1 MNLKRPMLYATIWEK
16 MSAESVEEIKHHQ
29 GFENFHHE
37 KDPLALW
44 KAISQTHKVA
54 TTSKVDGIVKLSAR
68 TQYQNVKQG
77 AYESIIAYKERFT
90 AALQAYEEIGNP
102 KLPDSSIAMDF
113 MERLD
118 DNRYG
123 QFKIDIINNIAQGSM
138 AAPPTLN
145 SMYMLA
151 SERLTLGKRGSSQT
165 LNATFIT
172 KADKNSGARHK
183 GKKQN
188 PEEKKKLPKKETQD
202 KATEVPKKTQ
212 RDKSKDVCFGCGEK
226 GHHSY
231 ECPNQSEDENEG
243 DKEPS
248 NVRATRKVMSVSK
261 RFCGP
266 HEVILDNASDIS
278 VMHPRFLSNIIETH
292 DGEGF
297 AGIGG
302 EKSVITHIGHLDGFF
317 DCAAVS
323 NARAN
328 ILSQGQVEEIYDIS
342 YLQGDKYIIHM
353 TNGDLVFKQQGKV
366 YVADMSEW
374 AIHPN
379 FATTIENENQYTKAE
394 VEKAKEAYE
403 FMRNAGYPSEE
414 EATHMVQDGNVTDVP
429 LTATDIRRAFKI
441 YGRPTEAI
449 RGKTTKN
456 KISRQVTEIG
466 IKEQRTEQVL
476 YTDVMKVRRQAFLVS
491 LVEPLQILIQTM
503 AGRETAESLGKA
515 LQSHLDLVRSR
526 GFIPVRV
533 HTDPQSAFRKLTN
546 AFPGVELDV
555 SGAGDHLDKVDIRI
569 RRIKELMRSVIAGL
583 PWKLPN
589 ENIKDLVA
597 YAISRINSR
606 RSGSQMSDMAP
617 RVAFTGRKI
626 IYNKE
631 FTLAFGD
638 YCECYNPQGLTGEV
652 DRPRTEPC
660 VALCPTGNA
669 NGSWM
674 FLNLVSN

>member
-1 MNLKRPMLYATIWEK
+1 
-16 MSAESVEEIKHHQ
+16 
-29 GFENFHHE
+29 
-37 KDPLALW
+37 
-44 KAISQTHKVA
+44 
-54 TTSKVDGIVKLSAR
+54 
-68 TQYQNVKQG
+68 
-77 AYESIIAYKERFT
+77 
-90 AALQAYEEIGNP
+90 
-102 KLPDSSIAMDF
+102 
-113 MERLD
+113 
-118 DNRYG
+118 
-123 QFKIDIINNIAQGSM
+123 
-138 AAPPTLN
+138 
-145 SMYMLA
+145 
-151 SERLTLGKRGSSQT
+151 
-165 LNATFIT
+165 
-172 KADKNSGARHK
+172 
-183 GKKQN
+183 
-188 PEEKKKLPKKETQD
+188 
-202 KATEVPKKTQ
+202 
-212 RDKSKDVCFGCGEK
+212 
-226 GHHSY
+226 
-231 ECPNQSEDENEG
+231 
-243 DKEPS
+243 
-248 NVRATRKVMSVSK
+248 
-261 RFCGP
+261 
-266 HEVILDNASDIS
+266 
-278 VMHPRFLSNIIETH
+278 
-292 DGEGF
+292 
-297 AGIGG
+297 
-302 EKSVITHIGHLDGFF
+302 
-317 DCAAVS
+317 
-323 NARAN
+323 
-328 ILSQGQVEEIYDIS
+328 
-342 YLQGDKYIIHM
+342 
-353 TNGDLVFKQQGKV
+353 
-366 YVADMSEW
+366 
-374 AIHPN
+374 
-379 FATTIENENQYTKAE
+379 
-394 VEKAKEAYE
+394 
-403 FMRNAGYPSEE
+403 
-414 EATHMVQDGNVTDVP
+414 
-429 LTATDIRRAFKI
+429 
-441 YGRPTEAI
+441 
-449 RGKTTKN
+449 
-456 KISRQVTEIG
+456 VTEIG